1 MTKRI
6 YLRIEVLLLRMSSS
20 QDDRTLQ
27 DEVVVVVAQD
37 EQQAK
42 MANGCTAGCGY
53 QDVFMD

>member
-27 DEVVVVVAQD
+27 DEVVVAQD